1 MRRTFVVR
9 DGQVVERGWSSPP
22 KKKGM
27 GANLVNG
34 AGDGRGFSFQLP
46 RYYKHAN
53 RFIEHGP
60 AKGRPCWT
68 SKQEASEIAARA
80 SDAGEDI
87 VWDKG
92 GGLQE
97 D

>member
-1 MRRTFVVR
+1 MRRTYVFR
-9 DGQVVERGWSSPP
+9 NGKWFEKEPSPKRKRGLGP
-22 KKKGM
+22 M
-27 GANLVNG
+27 NG

-46 RYYKHAN
+46 KYYKHAN
-53 RFIEHGP
+53 RFIESGP

-68 SKQEASEIAARA
+68 TKQEASEIAARA
-80 SDAGEDI
+80 RDAGEDI
-87 VWDKG
+87 EWDAG